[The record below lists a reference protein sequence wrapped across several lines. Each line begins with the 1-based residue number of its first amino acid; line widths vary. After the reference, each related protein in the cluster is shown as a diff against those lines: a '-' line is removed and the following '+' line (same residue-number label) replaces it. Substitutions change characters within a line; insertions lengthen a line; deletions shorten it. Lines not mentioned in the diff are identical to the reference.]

1 MTDQVLDAAA
11 SAQDPY
17 ARRNAGILAAAAAIN
32 GSAPAIVIT
41 LGGLAGMYLLGPDK
55 SLATLP
61 VSGFNIGVA
70 LGAVPAA
77 LLMRQI
83 GRRYG
88 FMSGGLV
95 GVIGGIIAGFAVLAD
110 SFSFLVAGLLLVGFA
125 TSFSQQFRFA
135 AADSGDEK
143 FRARAI
149 SWVMMGGIAAA
160 FIGPQT
166 VIETKNLLEPIP
178 FAGSFFAIS
187 VLFTIGIGIV
197 SLLRGGAR
205 LAPRHVVQKG
215 GRPLSEIARQPRF
228 IVAVLCGMGSY
239 ALMAF
244 VMTAAPLAMVACG
257 LGEDNATR
265 GIQWHIIAMFGP
277 SFITG
282 SLIARFGAET
292 IIAVGLALLVGCG
305 IVGLSGIDLAHF
317 WIALILLGV
326 GWNFGFIGSTAMLT
340 QTYRPEERGK
350 VQGFND
356 FMVFGTVAVAS
367 LGSGAVFSGFG
378 WGWINFIVFPIVAI
392 CGVGLIVAVL
402 AKRRSEA

>member
-1 MTDQVLDAAA
+1 
-11 SAQDPY
+11 
-17 ARRNAGILAAAAAIN
+17 
-32 GSAPAIVIT
+32 
-41 LGGLAGMYLLGPDK
+41 MYLLGLDK

-61 VSGFNIGVA
+61 VSSFNLGVA

-88 FMSGGLV
+88 FMSGTLV
-95 GVIGGIIAGFAVLAD
+95 GMAGGIIAGTAVLMD
-110 SFSFLVAGLLLVGFA
+110 SFSVLVVGLLLVGFA
-125 TSFSQQFRFA
+125 IAFAQQYRFA
-135 AADSGDEK
+135 AADSGSDA

-160 FIGPQT
+160 VIGPQT
-166 VIETKNLLEPIP
+166 VILTRDLFDPIP

-187 VLFTIGIGIV
+187 VLFLLGLGTV

-205 LAPRHVVQKG
+205 LAPKRISTKG

-228 IVAVLCGMGSY
+228 AVAVLCAMGSY

-257 LGEDNATR
+257 HGEDNAAL
-265 GIQWHIIAMFGP
+265 GIQWHVLAMFGP

-292 IIAVGLALLVGCG
+292 IIAVGMAMLVGCG
-305 IVGLSGIDLAHF
+305 IVGLSGISLANF

-326 GWNFGFIGSTAMLT
+326 GWNLGFIGSTALLT

-356 FMVFGTVAVAS
+356 FMVFGTVAIAS
-367 LGSGAVFSGFG
+367 FSSGSVFSGLG
-378 WGWINFIVFPIVAI
+378 WNWINFIMFPVIAI
-392 CGVGLIVAVL
+392 CGAGLIVAVV
-402 AKRRSEA
+402 AKRRSAG